1 MYGCEND
8 LSPQQVMRVGINLND
23 VAERFTGRRTGCN
36 NGVHNPQIVC
46 LLHAMPRWND
56 KPKAQPTT
64 ASLRYR
70 RCVNKKRLVCSVYEQ
85 TKRLDCVRAG

>member
-1 MYGCEND
+1 MSEAPPFGQIIGSVFSAMYGCEND

-36 NGVHNPQIVC
+36 NSVHKPQIVR

-56 KPKAQPTT
+56 KPNAQPTT
-64 ASLRYR
+64 AS
-70 RCVNKKRLVCSVYEQ
+70 
-85 TKRLDCVRAG
+85 